1 MGTKWKCGSIFQDQL
16 FHEHVLSCSSHFKT
30 YLGKSLGPSRSL
42 GSPNTD
48 LKMSLRLTMPLRTNI
63 LYKHMDS
70 PRCTGIFSDDSFIR
84 NTTSHYV
91 TQLFSRAF
99 SKSKRGGKALVEWEG
114 ARWRTLH
121 VARNL
126 LRHHKYLLCRHVK
139 TMQNLVSKMITV

>member
-1 MGTKWKCGSIFQDQL
+1 MKVRKYISRWLQL

-63 LYKHMDS
+63 PYKHGLSSMHWKILRS
-70 PRCTGIFSDDSFIR
+70 YE
-84 NTTSHYV
+84 TTSHYV
-91 TQLFSRAF
+91 TQLISRAF
-99 SKSKRGGKALVEWEG
+99 SKSKRGGKALVEREG